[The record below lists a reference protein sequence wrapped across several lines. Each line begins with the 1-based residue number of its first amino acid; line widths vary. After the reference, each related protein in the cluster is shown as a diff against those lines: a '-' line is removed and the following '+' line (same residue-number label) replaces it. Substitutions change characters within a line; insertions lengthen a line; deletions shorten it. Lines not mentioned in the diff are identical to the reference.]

1 VANIY
6 QYLRGRKAIVF
17 GLADIALIALGLWL
31 AFLLRFD
38 GTLPLEYQGRFLY
51 YFLIL
56 AALNIAALSSNRLY
70 SFSWEFVSLRELN
83 KLFLSVTYANAVFAI
98 IVFIARENTAFFAGF
113 PRSVIFITYFL
124 NLIFLGAIRIAKRV
138 WHEIVKKGPVSD
150 APRAL
155 IVGAGP
161 EGEQLIRV
169 LLKSDKAQ
177 IFPIGIVDHRP
188 EKQGVTLHGI
198 RVLGTVLN
206 LPKIVK
212 DNNVEHVIIAL
223 ASAEADVIKNAT
235 KTAREAGIKDIKIIP
250 ETHELLSGRVSLAD
264 VREIEIEDLLGR
276 NPAKLE
282 TEKIAEFVKDK
293 IVLVTGAAGSI
304 GSEIARQVAGFQPK
318 KLILLDFNESGVY
331 DLHMELIR
339 SYPVEMLQ
347 PVIANISD
355 RSKIFSLVKN
365 WKPDVIFHA
374 AAYKHVP
381 LMEEYPEEAV
391 QTNVFGTL
399 NVAEAAMEAGVPKF
413 VLISTD
419 KAIRPV
425 SVMGKTKRVAEVIVQ
440 GLNSENKTKFV
451 SVRFGNV
458 IGSRGSVVPL
468 FKEQIKS
475 RSPVTV
481 THPEMTRY
489 FMTIP
494 EATLLVMEAG
504 AVGSGGEI
512 FMLDMGK
519 PVKIADVA
527 KEMIR
532 LAGFTPDLDVPIVFT
547 GIRPGEK
554 IFEEIFS
561 DDEKQ
566 VGRTQWDKIF
576 ITKNEKSK
584 DANLV
589 KSGLETLS
597 KELRNSPQAAV
608 KALDNFIV

>member
-1 VANIY
+1 
-6 QYLRGRKAIVF
+6 LRGRKAIVF

>member
-1 VANIY
+1 M
-6 QYLRGRKAIVF
+6 RGRKAIVF

>member
-1 VANIY
+1 M
-6 QYLRGRKAIVF
+6 RGRKAIVF

-391 QTNVFGTL
+391 QT
-399 NVAEAAMEAGVPKF
+399 
-413 VLISTD
+413 
-419 KAIRPV
+419 
-425 SVMGKTKRVAEVIVQ
+425 
-440 GLNSENKTKFV
+440 
-451 SVRFGNV
+451 
-458 IGSRGSVVPL
+458 
-468 FKEQIKS
+468 
-475 RSPVTV
+475 
-481 THPEMTRY
+481 
-489 FMTIP
+489 
-494 EATLLVMEAG
+494 
-504 AVGSGGEI
+504 
-512 FMLDMGK
+512 
-519 PVKIADVA
+519 
-527 KEMIR
+527 
-532 LAGFTPDLDVPIVFT
+532 
-547 GIRPGEK
+547 
-554 IFEEIFS
+554 
-561 DDEKQ
+561 
-566 VGRTQWDKIF
+566 
-576 ITKNEKSK
+576 
-584 DANLV
+584 
-589 KSGLETLS
+589 
-597 KELRNSPQAAV
+597 
-608 KALDNFIV
+608 